1 MLTMPLPALRNWD
14 DTRDSLHQV
23 ALVLSA
29 IRVAAGDKLP
39 NDLQFSLR
47 VTSSGF
53 STGELPT
60 GAALSFECSALQLLC
75 VRDWQKVFT
84 LGLPGKTP
92 QTLMRALKKGFR
104 RRGITI
110 EPSANHI
117 DAELALAID
126 PQQAND
132 YIRALNSLAAV
143 LAIVREKLGGSA
155 TPVALWAHHFDLGFV
170 WFPGGGS
177 DERRDAQIACGF
189 APSSPGL
196 PRPYIYAYAWSQPTG
211 YLQLPLALPAIAI
224 AEGYTGLYA
233 AYDDLRAL
241 EEPQQTIESI
251 LLDYAQTAAP
261 LLE

>member
-1 MLTMPLPALRNWD
+1 MLTMPLPALHDWD
-14 DTRDSLHQV
+14 DTRASLHQV

-60 GAALSFECSALQLLC
+60 GASLSFECSALQLLC

-84 LGLPGKTP
+84 LGLPGQTP
-92 QTLMRALKKGFR
+92 QSLMRALKAGFR

-110 EPSANHI
+110 EPSANHM
-117 DAELALAID
+117 DAELALNID

-143 LAIVREKLGGSA
+143 LASVREKLGGSA
-155 TPVALWAHHFDLGFV
+155 TPVVLWAHHFDLGFV

-211 YLQLPLALPAIAI
+211 YLQLPLALPATAI

-241 EEPQQTIESI
+241 EEPQRTIESL
-251 LLDYAQTAAP
+251 LLDYARRAAS
-261 LLE
+261 LLK